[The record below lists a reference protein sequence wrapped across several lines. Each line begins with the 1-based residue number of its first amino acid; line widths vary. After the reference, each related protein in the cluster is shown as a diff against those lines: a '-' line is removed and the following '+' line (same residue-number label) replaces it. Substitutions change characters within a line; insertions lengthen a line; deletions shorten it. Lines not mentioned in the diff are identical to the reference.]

1 MQPHMLS
8 GTFPCLVGLKCMT
21 HHADT
26 YPARP
31 RPAVPSRSGNL
42 ASLRHVLSTG
52 NLRAAV
58 AMVFA
63 GVACMWTCI
72 LQRAAGRHGLRR
84 HQVLLLP
91 HRGMPR

>member
-1 MQPHMLS
+1 MPHPRA
-8 GTFPCLVGLKCMT
+8 GTFSCIVGLRCMT
-21 HHADT
+21 HYADT
-26 YPARP
+26 YSARP

-63 GVACMWTCI
+63 GVVCMWTCV
-72 LQRAAGRHGLRR
+72 LQRATGQHSLRR
-84 HQVLLLP
+84 RQVLLLP
-91 HRGMPR
+91 HQGTPH